1 MLATSWTTVVISIA
15 GAVTT
20 ATTAVVLAL
29 IQVRSRR
36 SEELRTRRI
45 EAASEFA
52 KRFLGAADA
61 VSYAIHREGQPV
73 AGGTDGRGNARQ
85 LVGELSPFLGPVSL
99 LLGADSQAVQRATH
113 AHRALAKAVGALDQS
128 RWQDAQAALEAAQAR
143 MREFEPATLEAAGYS
158 A

>member
-1 MLATSWTTVVISIA
+1 VVATSWTTVAISIA
-15 GAVTT
+15 GTVTT
-20 ATTAVVLAL
+20 AATAIILAL

-61 VSYAIHREGQPV
+61 VSYAIRREGHED

-85 LVGELSPFLGPVSL
+85 LVGEVSPFLGPISL
-99 LLGADSQAVQRATH
+99 LLGAESQAMQRATD
-113 AHRALAKAVGALDQS
+113 ADRALAEAVAALDQS
-128 RWQDAQAALEAAQAR
+128 HWQDAQGALEAAHAHV
-143 MREFEPATLEAAGYS
+143 REFESATLEAAGYFT
-158 A
+158 